1 MDWQSFDLPM
11 DNVRLRWIGL
21 EVHTFHSGIEHRMFT
36 SDNYALWVMNEG
48 EGIAVVD
55 EQRFPIVP
63 SSSILLL
70 PGTVIAWEQQP
81 GQIVHAH
88 KLEFDADWDGETEE
102 HPLTTIG
109 NRLVSIQPLA
119 NLMELLDQITE
130 LRMIEKGM
138 SRFRRGILLQ
148 EVIFQFAVKACADQ
162 PANTKEAVLRTIT
175 HIEGN
180 YQQHWKVGELAAM
193 ACVGTRQYS
202 HIFRQVTGTSPMD
215 YLHRVRVDQAK
226 RLLRSSS
233 RDMHAIATQV
243 GFKDEFY
250 FSRRFK
256 QQEGVSPSIYMK
268 QREPRVIGL
277 LFTSHLLALG
287 MTPIGAPDY
296 HLYRNDYV
304 RPYLP
309 EIRPFGWEPYD
320 LEAIRGMEPDLILG
334 YEHMTTGEYEQFS
347 TIAEVVRIPWQ
358 SQDVYQ
364 QLDSVSAVV
373 NKRSRSRE
381 WMEQHQLRVA
391 RTKERL
397 ASTIGLHDTYAALV
411 IDDTGFRVAGNRN
424 MGHVLHRSLQLTPHP
439 LVQQFIN
446 NYNGHNAFSD
456 KLPFEELRNYDAD
469 RLFVMVNGQNPHAE
483 AAFRKLCR
491 SEVWSNLNVV
501 RKGNVHT
508 VSYDKW
514 WMYTPLAVDGQLDE
528 IVKLVESGDSGFI
541 SS

>member
-1 MDWQSFDLPM
+1 
-11 DNVRLRWIGL
+11 
-21 EVHTFHSGIEHRMFT
+21 
-36 SDNYALWVMNEG
+36 
-48 EGIAVVD
+48 
-55 EQRFPIVP
+55 
-63 SSSILLL
+63 
-70 PGTVIAWEQQP
+70 
-81 GQIVHAH
+81 
-88 KLEFDADWDGETEE
+88 
-102 HPLTTIG
+102 
-109 NRLVSIQPLA
+109 
-119 NLMELLDQITE
+119 
-130 LRMIEKGM
+130 M

-148 EVIFQFAVKACADQ
+148 ETIFQFAVKACADQ

-175 HIEGN
+175 HIEEN

-202 HIFRQVTGTSPMD
+202 HIFRQITGTSPMD
-215 YLHRVRVDQAK
+215 YLHRVRVDHAK
-226 RLLRSSS
+226 RLLRSPS

-256 QQEGVSPSIYMK
+256 QQEGVSPSMYMK

-296 HLYRNDYV
+296 HLYRNEYV

-309 EIRPFGWEPYD
+309 EIKPFEWEPYD

-347 TIAEVVRIPWQ
+347 KIAEVVRIPWQ

-391 RTKERL
+391 QTKERL
-397 ASTIGLHDTYAALV
+397 ASIIGIQDTYAALV

-469 RLFVMVNGQNPHAE
+469 RLFVMVNGQNPYAE

-491 SEVWSNLNVV
+491 SEVWGNLNVV

-528 IVKLVESGDSGFI
+528 IVKLVESGESEFI